1 MSNYFN
7 KVVMGVL
14 TLLLPF
20 VSLLFVACSEEDDTQ
35 EEYPNWQETNETYFN
50 KLYAEANKRIAAG
63 DKSWKVIP
71 KWSLQDTLHL
81 NADDYIIAHVV
92 SEGSGTET
100 PIFSDTVL
108 VHYQGRLLPSTSYP
122 AGRVF
127 DQTWLNEYNPKTMT
141 PSKMGVSQTVK
152 AVTQNGQTTYQTS
165 SNIDGFTTALMQM
178 HEGDRWMVYI
188 PYSLA
193 YGTEATDN
201 IPAYSTLVFD
211 LTLAA
216 FYHTGQVVPRF

>member
-20 VSLLFVACSEEDDTQ
+20 ASLLFVACSEEDDTQ

-81 NADDYIIAHVV
+81 DADDYIIAHVV
-92 SEGSGTET
+92 NEGSGTET
-100 PIFSDTVL
+100 PRTLPGTSASVDILSCRTCLRPDLAQRVQPEDDDSFEDGSQPNCQGCHPKRSDYL
-108 VHYQGRLLPSTSYP
+108 PDLLEHRRIHHC
-122 AGRVF
+122 ADADARG
-127 DQTWLNEYNPKTMT
+127 
-141 PSKMGVSQTVK
+141 
-152 AVTQNGQTTYQTS
+152 
-165 SNIDGFTTALMQM
+165 
-178 HEGDRWMVYI
+178 
-188 PYSLA
+188 
-193 YGTEATDN
+193 
-201 IPAYSTLVFD
+201 
-211 LTLAA
+211 
-216 FYHTGQVVPRF
+216 

>member
-1 MSNYFN
+1 
-7 KVVMGVL
+7 MGVL

-20 VSLLFVACSEEDDTQ
+20 ASLLFVACSEEDDTQ
-35 EEYPNWQETNETYFN
+35 EEYPNWQETNDAYFSRLVWEVQQGFSSLPQQWV
-50 KLYAEANKRIAAG
+50 LYPCFTMPEEYYTFSYSDYVVAERLEQG
-63 DKSWKVIP
+63 YGTTSP
-71 KWSLQDTLHL
+71 LQTDS
-81 NADDYIIAHVV
+81 V
-92 SEGSGTET
+92 E
-100 PIFSDTVL
+100 
-108 VHYQGRLLPSTSYP
+108 VH
-122 AGRVF
+122 F
-127 DQTWLNEYNPKTMT
+127 EQTWLNEYNPKTMT